1 MAYTRNGPRHG
12 RLVAMTLE
20 EELDQIFAARDRDN
34 MQPTIDALLR
44 ILDSH
49 PRNARALYEV
59 GGAYDTGGHGETAR
73 SFYEEALAEGLDGD
87 LLRRCYVQYG
97 STLRNLGEYERSR
110 EVFRAAREAF
120 PDSPSLG
127 VFEALTLQAAGEPN
141 ASVASLLDV
150 IVAHV
155 ETPDIDRYKAA
166 ITANATAIRGQ
177 TTPLSR

>member
-1 MAYTRNGPRHG
+1 MSATTEAAASRDACSVFRFTEVVRLSNETWRTREN
-12 RLVAMTLE
+12 L
-20 EELDQIFAARDRDN
+20 AA
-34 MQPTIDALLR
+34 
-44 ILDSH
+44 
-49 PRNARALYEV
+49 
-59 GGAYDTGGHGETAR
+59 
-73 SFYEEALAEGLDGD
+73 GLDGD
-87 LLRRCYVQYG
+87 LRRRCSVQYG

-110 EVFRAAREAF
+110 EVFRAAREAS
-120 PDSPSLG
+120 PDFPSLR

-141 ASVASLLDV
+141 ASIASLLDL